1 MTGKHDMSRI
11 SRNLSIVFRSERLI
25 AQRQLAVLRQQTG
38 MMIAASVTGGIGLLM
53 INAAAYLAL
62 AETLYPALAALI
74 VAVANFILAALLVWT
89 ANSINAD
96 AEVTGVTEVRDMAIE
111 DLEAEVTD
119 AVEEVKTVAQGIRKM
134 TQDPLGTLAPG
145 LLGTVASALMKN
157 LKN

>member
-1 MTGKHDMSRI
+1 MNAKHNMSRI

-38 MMIAASVTGGIGLLM
+38 MMIAAGVTGGIGLLM

-62 AETLYPALAALI
+62 AETLSPATAALI

-89 ANSINAD
+89 ANRVNAD
-96 AEVTGVTEVRDMAIE
+96 AEVAGVTEVRDMAME

-134 TQDPLGTLAPG
+134 TQDPLGSLAPG
-145 LLGTVASALMKN
+145 LVGTLASALLKN
-157 LKN
+157 LK